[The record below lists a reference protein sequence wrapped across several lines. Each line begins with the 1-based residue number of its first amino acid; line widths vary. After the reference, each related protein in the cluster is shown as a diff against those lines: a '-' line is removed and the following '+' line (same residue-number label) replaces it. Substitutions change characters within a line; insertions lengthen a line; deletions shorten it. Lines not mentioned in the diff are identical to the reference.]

1 MSQRRRNVE
10 PAPLVANAGR
20 LGQVQRAEELEQLL
34 RDNQL
39 ADLRAVLATEPGRR
53 LIWRL
58 LVEEG
63 GLFQQTFRE
72 GRPDTSAFFEGKR
85 SIALFVQAEIGQAD
99 PTAFERMRAERA
111 SDDALEDAVRR
122 SVAEQADDDDAD

>member
-1 MSQRRRNVE
+1 MSRRRVAP
-10 PAPLVANAGR
+10 PAPLVANASR
-20 LGQVQRAEELEQLL
+20 IQQVQRAEELEQLL

-53 LIWRL
+53 VLWRL

-85 SIALFVQAEIGQAD
+85 SIALFLQAEIGQAD
-99 PTAFERMRAERA
+99 PAAFERMRAERA
-111 SDDALEDAVRR
+111 QEQALEDAVRR
-122 SVAEQADDDDAD
+122 QLASDTETGEDG